1 MKSIQDIIVR
11 PIISEKSMAMSTEK
25 RYVFEVMKS
34 ATKPE
39 IANAVETMFKVTV
52 ADVNTM
58 NMKGKPKRVG
68 YHAGYTREWKKAIVT
83 LTADSKAIE
92 FFEGMM

>member
-25 RYVFEVMKS
+25 RYCFEVLKT

-39 IANAVETMFKVTV
+39 IAQAVE
-52 ADVNTM
+52 
-58 NMKGKPKRVG
+58 
-68 YHAGYTREWKKAIVT
+68 
-83 LTADSKAIE
+83 
-92 FFEGMM
+92 